1 MNEMASQVI
10 SGAVSQ
16 LQVLDSF
23 IEMLPYLYGNFGE
36 DRTNEQYDI
45 HAVAIYRDTE
55 IVGHVPYLAP
65 RMSAFFMREDKAFA
79 EITGAKVNRG
89 AGCGLEV
96 SRIYC
101 RYGPNVYVKELVES
115 LLADGHI
122 ICILIIDI
130 FLN

>member
-1 MNEMASQVI
+1 MK
-10 SGAVSQ
+10 
-16 LQVLDSF
+16 
-23 IEMLPYLYGNFGE
+23 IES
-36 DRTNEQYDI
+36 TNRYDI

-101 RYGPNVYVKELVES
+101 RYGPNVYVKES